1 MNTPSFAWEEINVLE
16 TAIDDMN
23 PEFYA
28 YIIEKLL
35 SEGAR
40 DAYLQPIIMKKGRPG
55 VLLKVLVHRQN
66 LNQIL
71 DIIFTE
77 TSTLGVRVRT
87 ENRAFLFRDFITVHT
102 QYGPVRVKTACTGD
116 GKKPL
121 RYSPEYEDCKRLA
134 IEKKVPLQDVYTA
147 ALVLAKSRN
156 KVKNNGE
163 S

>member
-23 PEFYA
+23 PEFYS

-35 SEGAR
+35 LEGAR

-55 VLLKVLVHRQN
+55 VLLKVLVHQPK

-87 ENRAFLFRDFITVHT
+87 ENRACLLRDFLTVHT
-102 QYGPVRVKTACTGD
+102 EYGPVRIKTACTSD
-116 GKKPL
+116 GKPL
-121 RYSPEYEDCKRLA
+121 RCSPEYEDCKRLA
-134 IEKKVPLQDVYTA
+134 IEKKVPLQEVYTA
-147 ALVLAKSRN
+147 ALLLAKSQ
-156 KVKNNGE
+156 
-163 S
+163 

>member
-1 MNTPSFAWEEINVLE
+1 MNAPSFAWEEINVLE

-23 PEFYA
+23 PEFFS

-35 SEGAR
+35 LEGAR

-55 VLLKVLVHRQN
+55 VLLKVLVQQQN

-87 ENRAFLFRDFITVHT
+87 EKRACLLRDFITVQT
-102 QYGPVRVKTACTGD
+102 EYGPVRVKTARTGD
-116 GKKPL
+116 GNKPL
-121 RYSPEYEDCKRLA
+121 RYSPEYEDCKKLA
-134 IEKKVPLQDVYTA
+134 IEKKVPLQEVYTA
-147 ALVLAKSRN
+147 ALLLAKSQ
-156 KVKNNGE
+156 